1 MAASRAVQEGKGFLS
16 AFNGRPVL
24 PSLALHLI
32 ASGQENGQL
41 AQMLDNAASDLEQQ
55 LQNTIAALLA
65 LIEPLMMVVMGGI
78 VLLIVMAVMV
88 PILDMNQLIM

>member
-1 MAASRAVQEGKGFLS
+1 M
-16 AFNGRPVL
+16 
-24 PSLALHLI
+24 I

>member
-1 MAASRAVQEGKGFLS
+1 M
-16 AFNGRPVL
+16 
-24 PSLALHLI
+24 
-32 ASGQENGQL
+32 QL